1 MQADLKTSNSL
12 GVFGMSVVTALTA
25 QNTQGVQGVHVVPSS
40 FVAQQ
45 IDSVLGDIGATAIK
59 TGMIADPE
67 VAAVVAEKCIV
78 IGMAPLVVDPVRVA
92 SSGAVLVAP
101 ETANLVRERRY

>member
-1 MQADLKTSNSL
+1 
-12 GVFGMSVVTALTA
+12 
-25 QNTQGVQGVHVVPSS
+25 
-40 FVAQQ
+40 
-45 IDSVLGDIGATAIK
+45 
-59 TGMIADPE
+59 MIADPE

-78 IGMAPLVVDPVRVA
+78 NGMAPLVVDPVMVA